1 MRKKKMNS
9 PTLKA
14 LRSLLFFTMDEA
26 ASLIGNV
33 QLRSWQYWEAGQRTI
48 PADVIEKITSLAKW
62 RVQAVRAGVQAIEEM
77 LSQLPPDAEF
87 DPIGLVSYASVE
99 DWMTLPDR
107 EPILWKP
114 HCSVIAEMCACL
126 PVQVV
131 IFDGPAYAK
140 WLAGREDNEAMRSY
154 WAAEA
159 Q

>member
-1 MRKKKMNS
+1 MNG

-14 LRSLLFFTMDEA
+14 LRNLLFFTMDEA
-26 ASLIGNV
+26 SHLIGNV
-33 QLRSWQYWEAGQRTI
+33 QLRSWQYWEAGQRPI

-62 RVQAVRAGVQAIEEM
+62 RGQAVTAGAQAIEGM

-107 EPILWKP
+107 EPVLWKP

-140 WLAGREDNEAMRSY
+140 WLAGRDDNETMRSH
-154 WAAEA
+154 WAAESH
-159 Q
+159 